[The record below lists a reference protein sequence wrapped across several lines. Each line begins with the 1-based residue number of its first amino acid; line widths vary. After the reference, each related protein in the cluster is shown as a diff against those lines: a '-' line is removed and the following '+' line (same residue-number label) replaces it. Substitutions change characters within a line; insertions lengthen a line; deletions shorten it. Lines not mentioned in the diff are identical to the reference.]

1 MLDPAKV
8 AFGFGRRI
16 CPGLHMAYE
25 VLWITLVSVLAVC
38 EISDARDEKGYPVT
52 RGAENREGFVS

>member
-1 MLDPAKV
+1 
-8 AFGFGRRI
+8 
-16 CPGLHMAYE
+16 MAYE

-52 RGAENREGFVS
+52 RGSENREGFVS